1 LSTRHIET
9 LKYGALLRV
18 KRKTINSMGLSR
30 LQIQAWVP
38 TDSNNPRVN
47 PNSSSMTLI
56 EGWCSEFLNPLSGQ
70 RGSVVQPLPFPVPA
84 IYRIALEEGAVIRQG
99 VELTSPIVGQ
109 APYGASVCV
118 IGRAYTEHPRDHCLE
133 RLRLAGNGGWISV
146 RLNRP
151 PPQDRLIVE
160 YVGMSPTF
168 EPQQAGLFH
177 LQAWQKAHANEIVNG
192 SSGNSLDDCL
202 NGTPDGSTMDEE
214 ERQNPSSLDVSQPPS
229 VTYTSHPTLLPQST
243 QDNRCLIC
251 LCDDRTSTLVH
262 GETGHIA
269 CCLVC
274 ARVLQARGDPCP
286 VCRMPID
293 LVIQHFYA

>member
-9 LKYGALLRV
+9 LKYGSLLRV

-38 TDSNNPRVN
+38 SDPHHPTT
-47 PNSSSMTLI
+47 SMTLI

-70 RGSVVQPLPFPVPA
+70 RGSIVHPLPFPVPA
-84 IYRIALEEGAVIRQG
+84 LYRIALSEGAVIRQG
-99 VELTSPIVGQ
+99 VELTSPIVSQ
-109 APYGASVCV
+109 APFGAIVCV

-133 RLRLAGNGGWISV
+133 RLRLAGNLGWISV

-151 PPQDRLIVE
+151 PPNDRMIVE
-160 YVGMSPTF
+160 YVGVSSQF
-168 EPQQAGLFH
+168 EPEQACLFH
-177 LQAWQKAHANEIVNG
+177 IRALEAAGASEG
-192 SSGNSLDDCL
+192 L
-202 NGTPDGSTMDEE
+202 NVTPDGSSIDDEE
-214 ERQNPSSLDVSQPPS
+214 RHSTTSLDAPPTYSAHATPSSTRSLDAQHDP
-229 VTYTSHPTLLPQST
+229 
-243 QDNRCLIC
+243 RCLIC
-251 LCDDRTSTLVH
+251 LCDDRTATLVH

-274 ARVLQARGDPCP
+274 ARILQARGDPCP

-293 LVIQHFYA
+293 LVVQHFYA